1 MATLTPVAPDS
12 VVLSYESLAPY
23 YDAFTASYDYEAWL
37 TALEALAREHGLG
50 GKRVLDVGCGTGKS
64 FLPMLARGYEV
75 TACDI
80 SPSMVEAALAKV
92 EPGEAE
98 VIVADMRRLPALGE
112 FDLITCLDDSVNYLL
127 DEAGLVAA
135 LASMGGCLA
144 PDGLLVFDC
153 NTALAYRTA
162 FRSEFVRE
170 GDDVF
175 FSWRGL
181 GSVENGLARA
191 TIDVF
196 SRSAASWARTTSEH
210 EQRHYPRGVV
220 ESALRSAGLELI
232 AARGQSA
239 GARLEHDVDE
249 RRHTKVVYLARL
261 ACPSRNEGGWARDH
275 PPVVGS

>member
-1 MATLTPVAPDS
+1 MTTLAPVAPDS
-12 VVLSYESLAPY
+12 VVLSYESLAPH

-37 TALEALAREHGLG
+37 TALEVLAREHGLSG
-50 GKRVLDVGCGTGKS
+50 NRILDVGCGTGKS

-80 SPSMVEAALAKV
+80 SPAMVEAALAKIAS
-92 EPGEAE
+92 GEAE
-98 VIVADMRRLPALGE
+98 VVVADMRRLPALGE

-127 DEAGLVAA
+127 DEGDLVAA

-170 GDDVF
+170 ADDVF
-175 FSWRGL
+175 FSWRGM

-196 SRSAASWARTTSEH
+196 SRSAAWWERTTSEH
-210 EQRHYPRGVV
+210 AQRHYPRGVV
-220 ESALRSAGLELI
+220 EAALRDAGLELV
-232 AARGQSA
+232 AARGQSP
-239 GARLEHDVDE
+239 GARLEDEVDE
-249 RRHTKVVYLARL
+249 ERHTKVVYLARL
-261 ACPSRNEGGWARDH
+261 ARSSSSERGWARD
-275 PPVVGS
+275 PGPVVES